1 MFNSNNRYAF
11 NTTVALCLSVN
22 FDWEIARDV
31 AFKGEVGLS
40 ACYVMP

>member
-1 MFNSNNRYAF
+1 MFNKFIAVSK
-11 NTTVALCLSVN
+11 NTKIALCLSVN
-22 FDWEIARDV
+22 VDWEIARDV

>member
-1 MFNSNNRYAF
+1 MFNKFIAVSNNT
-11 NTTVALCLSVN
+11 NVALCLSANV
-22 FDWEIARDV
+22 DWEIARDV